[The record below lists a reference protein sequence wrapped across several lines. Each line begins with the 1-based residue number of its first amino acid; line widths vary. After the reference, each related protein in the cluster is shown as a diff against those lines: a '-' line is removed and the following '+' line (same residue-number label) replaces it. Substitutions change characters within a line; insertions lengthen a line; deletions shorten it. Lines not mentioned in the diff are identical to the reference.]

1 MKITVVCAAGKQ
13 GRMLVA
19 EALDRGHKVTAV
31 VRKEMQLLRGRSY
44 RKSLI

>member
-13 GRMLVA
+13 GRKLVA

-31 VRKEMQLLRGRSY
+31 VHKGDVGAMLKGKWL
-44 RKSLI
+44 